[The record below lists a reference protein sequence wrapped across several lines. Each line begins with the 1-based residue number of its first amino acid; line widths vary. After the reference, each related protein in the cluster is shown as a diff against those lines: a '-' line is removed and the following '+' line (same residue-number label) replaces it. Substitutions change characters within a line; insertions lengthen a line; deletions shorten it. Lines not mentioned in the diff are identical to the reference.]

1 MIYANYSETQLRVI
15 YKALKGANLL
25 GTLQAETGYARQSVW
40 NTFNTPHQ
48 HYIPKI
54 VVAGVQMLKDNGILA
69 DIQTLTE
76 ILN

>member
-1 MIYANYSETQLRVI
+1 MKYTETQLRVI

-25 GTLQAETGYARQSVW
+25 GTLQAETGNARQSVW
-40 NTFNTPHQ
+40 NTFNAPTMQ
-48 HYIPKI
+48 HVEAI
-54 VVAGVQMLKDNGILA
+54 ADTGVQLLKDNGILQ

>member
-1 MIYANYSETQLRVI
+1 MKYTKTQLRVI

-25 GTLQAETGYARQSVW
+25 DTLRAETGFVRQSVW
-40 NTFNTPHQ
+40 HTFNAPDVQ
-48 HYIPKI
+48 YNESIAE
-54 VVAGVQMLKDNGILA
+54 AGVKMLKDNGILQ

>member
-1 MIYANYSETQLRVI
+1 MKHTPQQLRVI

-25 GTLQAETGYARQSVW
+25 GTLQAETDFARQSVW
-40 NTFNTPHQ
+40 NTFNAPATQ
-48 HYIPKI
+48 YVEDIAT
-54 VVAGVQMLKDNGILA
+54 AGVKLLKDNCILD

>member
-1 MIYANYSETQLRVI
+1 MHFTETQLRVI

-25 GTLQAETGYARQSVW
+25 GTLQAETGTSRQSVW

-54 VVAGVQMLKDNGILA
+54 AVTGVKMLKDNGILQ

-76 ILN
+76 LLNN

>member
-1 MIYANYSETQLRVI
+1 MKYNETQLRVI

-25 GTLQAETGYARQSVW
+25 GTLQAETGFARQSVW

-48 HYIPKI
+48 HFIPQI
-54 VVAGVQMLKDNGILA
+54 VVTGVKMLKDNGILA

-76 ILN
+76 LLNK

>member
-1 MIYANYSETQLRVI
+1 MHYTEQQLRVI

-25 GTLQAETGYARQSVW
+25 GTLQADTGYNRQSVW

-48 HYIPKI
+48 HYVHLI
-54 VVAGVQMLKDNGILA
+54 VVAGIKLLKDNGILN

-76 ILN
+76 IIN

>member
-1 MIYANYSETQLRVI
+1 MTHTPTQLRVI

-25 GTLQAETGYARQSVW
+25 GTLQAETGFARQSVW
-40 NTFNTPHQ
+40 NTFNAPNVQYVEDIAT
-48 HYIPKI
+48 
-54 VVAGVQMLKDNGILA
+54 AGVKMLKDNGILQ

>member
-1 MIYANYSETQLRVI
+1 MKYTETQLRVI

-25 GTLQAETGYARQSVW
+25 DTLRAETGFVRQSVW
-40 NTFNTPHQ
+40 NTFNAPSVQYVEDIAT
-48 HYIPKI
+48 
-54 VVAGVQMLKDNGILA
+54 AGVKMLKEYGILN

>member
-1 MIYANYSETQLRVI
+1 MKYTPTQLRVI

-25 GTLQAETGYARQSVW
+25 GAVQEETGYNRQSIW
-40 NTFNTPHQ
+40 NTFNAPTVQ
-48 HYIPKI
+48 HVGGI
-54 VVAGVQMLKDNGILA
+54 VTAGIKTLKNNGILN

>member
-1 MIYANYSETQLRVI
+1 MKHTPTQLRVI

-25 GTLQAETGYARQSVW
+25 GTLQAETGFARQSVW
-40 NTFNTPHQ
+40 NTFNSPSTQ
-48 HYIPKI
+48 YVEDIAT
-54 VVAGVQMLKDNGILA
+54 AGVKLLKDNCILA

>member
-1 MIYANYSETQLRVI
+1 MEYTNKQLRVV

-25 GTLQAETGYARQSVW
+25 GTLQAETGFARQSVW
-40 NTFNTPHQ
+40 NTFNAPATQ
-48 HYIPKI
+48 YVEDIAN
-54 VVAGVQMLKDNGILA
+54 AGVKLLKDNFILD

>member
-1 MIYANYSETQLRVI
+1 MTHTPTQLRVI

-25 GTLQAETGYARQSVW
+25 GTLQAETGFARQSVW
-40 NTFNTPHQ
+40 NTFNSPATQ
-48 HYIPKI
+48 YVEDIAT
-54 VVAGVQMLKDNGILA
+54 AGVKLLKDNCILD

>member
-1 MIYANYSETQLRVI
+1 MKYNETQLRVI

-25 GTLQAETGYARQSVW
+25 DTLRADTGFVRQSVW
-40 NTFNTPHQ
+40 NTFNAPSVQYVEDIAT
-48 HYIPKI
+48 
-54 VVAGVQMLKDNGILA
+54 AGVKMLKDNGILS

>member
-1 MIYANYSETQLRVI
+1 MTHTPTQLRVI

-25 GTLQAETGYARQSVW
+25 GTLKAETGFARQSVW
-40 NTFNTPHQ
+40 NTFNAPATQ
-48 HYIPKI
+48 YVEDIAT
-54 VVAGVQMLKDNGILA
+54 AGVKLLKDNCILD

>member
-1 MIYANYSETQLRVI
+1 MKYTETQLRVI

-25 GTLQAETGYARQSVW
+25 DTLRADTGYVRQSVW
-40 NTFNTPHQ
+40 NTFNAPTVQ
-48 HYIPKI
+48 HIETI
-54 VVAGVQMLKDNGILA
+54 ADTGVQLLKDNGILQ

>member
-1 MIYANYSETQLRVI
+1 MEYKHYSETQLRVI

-25 GTLQAETGYARQSVW
+25 GTLQAETGFTRQSVW

-48 HYIPKI
+48 HYIHKI
-54 VVAGVQMLKDNGILA
+54 VVDGVKMLKDNGILQ

>member
-1 MIYANYSETQLRVI
+1 MKHTPTQLRVI

-25 GTLQAETGYARQSVW
+25 GTLQAETGFARQSVW
-40 NTFNTPHQ
+40 NTFTSPSTQ
-48 HYIPKI
+48 YVEDISTS
-54 VVAGVQMLKDNGILA
+54 GVMLLKYNCILA

>member
-1 MIYANYSETQLRVI
+1 MKYTPTQLRVI

-25 GTLQAETGYARQSVW
+25 GNLSEDTGYNRQSIF
-40 NTFNTPHQ
+40 NTFNAPDVQ
-48 HYIPKI
+48 YNESIAE
-54 VVAGVQMLKDNGILA
+54 AGVKMLKRNGILN